1 MFMVYYYFSVSREDN
16 FISEIWQI
24 SVIVYFKQV
33 QRDNQNIPFDLTNY
47 WELVP
52 PTSNNTWKRLYFISG
67 DRFICLWL
75 QEDRNLVFILRQLEN
90 WFDPFRSLTM
100 DS

>member
-67 DRFICLWL
+67 DSLFAYGSRKTGIWYLFSG
-75 QEDRNLVFILRQLEN
+75 N
-90 WFDPFRSLTM
+90 WKIDLTHLGV
-100 DS
+100 